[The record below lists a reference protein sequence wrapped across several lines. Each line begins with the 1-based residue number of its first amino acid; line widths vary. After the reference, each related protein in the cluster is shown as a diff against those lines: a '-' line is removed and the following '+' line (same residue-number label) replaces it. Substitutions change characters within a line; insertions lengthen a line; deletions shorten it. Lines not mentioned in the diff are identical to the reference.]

1 MNIIASLLLFSLFSI
16 HFAPRSAQQTNSPSQ
31 TQPAPPPKKPAPK
44 PIDPD
49 ETAGVRGLG
58 LPVVITVRVHGKPA
72 PDAFVVVKTDAG
84 IELKSGQTDTAGVF
98 KLKLEP
104 GDYIINAVAGE
115 HHRQLAY
122 TLEAKPNSTP
132 VTIILAL

>member
-1 MNIIASLLLFSLFSI
+1 MEHTHEHHCISSSVQPFLHPLR
-16 HFAPRSAQQTNSPSQ
+16 APVRAT
-31 TQPAPPPKKPAPK
+31 
-44 PIDPD
+44 D
-49 ETAGVRGLG
+49 EYTFTAGVRGLG